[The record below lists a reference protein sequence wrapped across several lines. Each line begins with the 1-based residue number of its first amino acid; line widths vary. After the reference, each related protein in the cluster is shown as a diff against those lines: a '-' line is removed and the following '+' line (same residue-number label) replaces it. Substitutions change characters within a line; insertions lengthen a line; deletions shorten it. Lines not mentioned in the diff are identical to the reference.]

1 MKDISSSKTFVH
13 YPVMLKE
20 VINICD
26 VKKGGLFVDCTYGA
40 GGYTNTILSYPN
52 TKVIA
57 LDRDPNI
64 KSLAEKTKKN
74 YKNRFFFHNSKFS
87 ELNKILSK
95 NTEVDCI
102 IFDLGLSSLQLSDLK
117 RGFSFYSKEE
127 PDMRMGLNENSAKD
141 VLNNLDAKTLNNIFK
156 LFGEE
161 KESSRISKNIVKER
175 QQSPIKTI
183 PDLIKIIKKSKIKNY
198 KKKINL
204 STQVFQALRI
214 FVNKELTEL
223 IKGLISATQ
232 FLKKG
237 GKIIVITFHSIEDKI
252 VKFFF
257 SNFSSNKSKTSRYY
271 PENNNKKT
279 LFETYKNKIIKPN
292 DQELEE
298 NNSSRS
304 AKLRYAVR
312 SKDNFIYPIDLEK
325 RFFNYLELERT
336 IV

>member
-1 MKDISSSKTFVH
+1 MKDISSSKTFSH

-20 VINICD
+20 VIDICEA
-26 VKKGGLFVDCTYGA
+26 KKGGLFIDCTYGA

-64 KSLAEKTKKN
+64 TSLAEKTKKN
-74 YKNRFFFHNSKFS
+74 YKNRFFFYNSKFS

-95 NTEVDCI
+95 NTEADCI
-102 IFDLGLSSLQLSDLK
+102 IFDLGLSSLQLFDFK
-117 RGFSFYSKEE
+117 RGFSFNSKEE

-141 VLNNLDAKTLNNIFK
+141 VLNNLDAKTLSSIFK
-156 LFGEE
+156 LLGEE
-161 KESSRISKNIVKER
+161 KESSRISRIIVKER
-175 QQSPIKTI
+175 QESPIKTI
-183 PDLIKIIKKSKIKNY
+183 PDLIKIIKKSKRKNF

-214 FVNKELTEL
+214 FVNKEVTEL
-223 IKGLISATQ
+223 IKGLISATK

-257 SNFSSNKSKTSRYY
+257 TNFSSNKSKTSRYY
-271 PENNNKKT
+271 PENTNKET
-279 LFETYKNKIIKPN
+279 LFEIYKNKIIKPS
-292 DQELEE
+292 DQEVEE
-298 NNSSRS
+298 NNPSRS

-312 SKDNFIYPIDLEK
+312 SKDNFIYPIDFEK
-325 RFFNYLELERT
+325 KFFHYLELEGT
-336 IV
+336 VV

>member
-1 MKDISSSKTFVH
+1 MKDISSSKTFSH

-20 VINICD
+20 VIDICD
-26 VKKGGLFVDCTYGA
+26 AKKGGLFIDCTYGA

-87 ELNKILSK
+87 ELNKILPK
-95 NTEVDCI
+95 TTEADCI
-102 IFDLGLSSLQLSDLK
+102 IFDLGLSSLQLFDFK
-117 RGFSFYSKEE
+117 RGFSFNSKEE

-141 VLNNLDAKTLNNIFK
+141 VLNNLDMKTLSNIFK
-156 LFGEE
+156 LLGEE
-161 KESSRISKNIVKER
+161 KESSRISRNIVKER

-183 PDLIKIIKKSKIKNY
+183 PDLIKVIKKSKRKNF

-214 FVNKELTEL
+214 FVNKEVTEL
-223 IKGLISATQ
+223 IKGLINATQ
-232 FLKKG
+232 FLKKD

-257 SNFSSNKSKTSRYY
+257 TNFSSNKSKTSRYY
-271 PENNNKKT
+271 PENYDKKT
-279 LFETYKNKIIKPN
+279 LFEIYKNKIIKPSL
-292 DQELEE
+292 QEVEE
-298 NNSSRS
+298 NNPSRS

-312 SKDNFIYPIDLEK
+312 SKDNFVYPVDLEK
-325 RFFNYLELERT
+325 KFFRYLELERT
-336 IV
+336 DV

>member
-1 MKDISSSKTFVH
+1 MKDISSSKIFSH

-26 VKKGGLFVDCTYGA
+26 AKKGGLFIDCTYGA

-64 KSLAEKTKKN
+64 TSLAEKTKKN
-74 YKNRFFFHNSKFS
+74 YKNRFFFYNSKFS

-95 NTEVDCI
+95 NTEADCI
-102 IFDLGLSSLQLSDLK
+102 IFDLGLSSLQLFDFK
-117 RGFSFYSKEE
+117 RGFSFNSKEE

-141 VLNNLDAKTLNNIFK
+141 VLNNLDAKTLSSIFK
-156 LFGEE
+156 LLGEE
-161 KESSRISKNIVKER
+161 KESSRISRNIVKER

-183 PDLIKIIKKSKIKNY
+183 PDLVRIIKKSKIKNY

-214 FVNKELTEL
+214 FVNKEVTEL
-223 IKGLISATQ
+223 IKGLIKASQ

-257 SNFSSNKSKTSRYY
+257 TNFSSNKSKTSRYY
-271 PENNNKKT
+271 PENNDKET

-292 DQELEE
+292 DQEVEE

-325 RFFNYLELERT
+325 RFFNYLELEGT

>member
-1 MKDISSSKTFVH
+1 MKDISSSKTFSH

-20 VINICD
+20 VIDICD
-26 VKKGGLFVDCTYGA
+26 AKKGGLFIDCTYGA

-57 LDRDPNI
+57 LDRDPSI

-95 NTEVDCI
+95 NTEADCI
-102 IFDLGLSSLQLSDLK
+102 IFDLGLSSLQLFDFK
-117 RGFSFYSKEE
+117 RGFSFNSKEE

-141 VLNNLDAKTLNNIFK
+141 VLNNLDAKTLSSIFK
-156 LFGEE
+156 LLGEE
-161 KESSRISKNIVKER
+161 KESSRISRNIVKER

-183 PDLIKIIKKSKIKNY
+183 PDLIRIIKKSKIKKY

-214 FVNKELTEL
+214 FVNKEVTEL
-223 IKGLISATQ
+223 IKGLINATQ

-237 GKIIVITFHSIEDKI
+237 GKIIVISFHSIEDKI

-257 SNFSSNKSKTSRYY
+257 TNFSSNKSKTSRYY
-271 PENNNKKT
+271 PENNNKET
-279 LFETYKNKIIKPN
+279 LFETYKNKIIKPD
-292 DQELEE
+292 DQEVEE
-298 NNSSRS
+298 NNPSRS

-312 SKDNFIYPIDLEK
+312 SKDNFIYPADLEK
-325 RFFNYLELERT
+325 RFFNYLELEGT

>member
-1 MKDISSSKTFVH
+1 MKDISSSITFSH

-20 VINICD
+20 VINICEA
-26 VKKGGLFVDCTYGA
+26 KKGGLFIDCTYGA

-95 NTEVDCI
+95 NTEADCI
-102 IFDLGLSSLQLSDLK
+102 IFDLGLSSLQLSDLN

-141 VLNNLDAKTLNNIFK
+141 VLNNLDVKTLSNIFK
-156 LFGEE
+156 LLGEE
-161 KESSRISKNIVKER
+161 KESSRISRNIVKER

-183 PDLIKIIKKSKIKNY
+183 PDLVRIIKKSKIKNY

-214 FVNKELTEL
+214 FVNKEVTEL
-223 IKGLISATQ
+223 IKGLINATQ

-257 SNFSSNKSKTSRYY
+257 TNFSSNKSKTSRYY

-279 LFETYKNKIIKPN
+279 LFETYKNKIVKPD
-292 DQELEE
+292 DQEVEE

-312 SKDNFIYPIDLEK
+312 SKDNFIYPTDLEK
-325 RFFNYLELERT
+325 RFFNYLELEGT